1 MHKHLL
7 ITMKVMHA
15 PKNPTWV
22 QQFLAGLVEKID
34 MKIMIDPVAERCE
47 DEGNEGVTGFVVITT
62 SHASV
67 HIWDTGLVQIDV
79 FSCKHFWNQDVLD
92 YIYGQFG
99 DLTSIEVKSVDRTP
113 S

>member
-1 MHKHLL
+1 MVIFSYASLYIE
-7 ITMKVMHA
+7 ITFDGSLEGGVG
-15 PKNPTWV
+15 
-22 QQFLAGLVEKID
+22 AG
-34 MKIMIDPVAERCE
+34 DPVAERCE

-79 FSCKHFWNQDVLD
+79 FSCRHFWNQDVLD

-99 DLTSIEVKSVDRTP
+99 DLTSIEVKSIDRTP